1 MFKLPAILF
10 LFILA
15 WTSASGQRLIK
26 GRVVNGKTGEAIAG
40 SSVFI
45 SNTSRG
51 TVSDKDGNF
60 ELNDIPAGRYELVV
74 SSVGY
79 ETNVYSF
86 SSDQLP
92 LNLRI
97 EMQVRVRELENV
109 TVEPSVEEGWDKWGM
124 MFTNNFV
131 GQTPNAAQCRIRN
144 KEKIRFRY
152 FRKSNRII
160 AYCDEP
166 LVLENKAL
174 GYKLTYQLENFEV
187 DFRKGISAF
196 AGYPLF
202 EELDR
207 GRKEPKSKYVRA
219 RDKAYFGSMLHYM
232 RSICS
237 NTLAEEGFET
247 RRMIRTPNHEKERI
261 RNIFRSQ
268 APAASGSSAG
278 AVRVHVGGDGVKL
291 NNAQPKSINTDS
303 SDYYDRVM
311 RQKDYVDNYS
321 SHLLT
326 ADSLIIGQEGVYKVI
341 YFTDYLSITY
351 KNELEDAAYLAHFR
365 ESRRPVFQTSQIW
378 LPQDEPVVVDP
389 NGNYSPPQG
398 VFAMSYWGWSEKIAD
413 MLPLDFE
420 PRKEK

>member
-1 MFKLPAILF
+1 M
-10 LFILA
+10 
-15 WTSASGQRLIK
+15 
-26 GRVVNGKTGEAIAG
+26 NGSTGEAIAG

-51 TVSDKDGNF
+51 TVSDKEGNF
-60 ELNDIPAGRYELVV
+60 ELNDIPSGRYELVV

-92 LNLRI
+92 LKLRI

-109 TVEPSVEEGWDKWGM
+109 TIEPSVEEGWDKWGM

-187 DFRKGISAF
+187 DFRKGVSTF

-202 EELDR
+202 EELDK
-207 GRKEPKSKYVRA
+207 GRKAPKSKYVHA
-219 RDKAYFGSMLHYM
+219 RDKSYYGSMLHFM
-232 RSICS
+232 RSLYANS
-237 NTLAEEGFET
+237 LADEGFET
-247 RRMIRTPNHEKERI
+247 RRMIRTPNHEKVRI
-261 RNIFRSQ
+261 RNIFRNQ
-268 APAASGSSAG
+268 APVTANSTG
-278 AVRVHVGGDGVKL
+278 AVRIQVGGEGITM
-291 NNAQPKSINTDS
+291 NNQQPKGTNTDS

-311 RQKDYVDNYS
+311 RQKDYIDNYS

-326 ADSLIIGQEGVYKVI
+326 ADSLIIGQEGVYKVM

-351 KNELEDAAYLAHFR
+351 KHEVEDPAYLAHFR
-365 ESRRPVFQTSQIW
+365 ETRRPTFQNSQIW

-389 NGNYSPPQG
+389 NGNFSPPQG

-420 PRKEK
+420 PGKEK